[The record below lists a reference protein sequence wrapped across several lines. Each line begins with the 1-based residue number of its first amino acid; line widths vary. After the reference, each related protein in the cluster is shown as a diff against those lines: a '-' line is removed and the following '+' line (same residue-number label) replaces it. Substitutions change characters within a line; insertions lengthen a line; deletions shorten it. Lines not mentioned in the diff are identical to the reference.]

1 MKKATNEDFFVGP
14 CLRFEEKGKDQ
25 ERDFFFF
32 FFPSRTYSVHMQ
44 FLSSHPHGLKE
55 KGDSRVM
62 SRYAELISIIPSCDD
77 GGVDWQENNRRHL

>member
-1 MKKATNEDFFVGP
+1 
-14 CLRFEEKGKDQ
+14 
-25 ERDFFFF
+25 
-32 FFPSRTYSVHMQ
+32 MQ